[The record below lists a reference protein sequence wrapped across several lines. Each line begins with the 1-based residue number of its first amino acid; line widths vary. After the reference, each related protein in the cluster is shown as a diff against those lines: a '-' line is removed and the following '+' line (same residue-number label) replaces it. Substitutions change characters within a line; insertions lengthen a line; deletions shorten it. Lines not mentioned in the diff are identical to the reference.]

1 VLARIGLDLGPVER
15 HPPELDQARL
25 LAQPADDDRVLA
37 VAGVG
42 ISVSL
47 AAWFACEGDRSMA
60 RHFDLFDA
68 AMAHLESALP
78 P

>member
-1 VLARIGLDLGPVER
+1 M
-15 HPPELDQARL
+15 
-25 LAQPADDDRVLA
+25 LA